1 MSRQPQHSKV
11 LSSKSTVIDNVFLV
25 LVLGVLFAAISYLGY
40 KFHGLSAQQEQIKQD
55 YATVNNI
62 TFGIFS
68 IDLWTEQLSKVVTGE
83 IKDFKVS
90 PEQKKLVRQ
99 GVEAQLHE
107 MVDKVVNEFNKPQK
121 SLGGKLKKFAFKQ
134 FVDSK
139 ELHAQVPSFAKII
152 VNRITSPRATGKLK
166 NIALSEFDE
175 LADQTYDST
184 KVAIKS
190 VTRQMFK
197 KYEVSNAAAFN
208 QQIETRLDSIRNVT
222 YNYAYAMLCC
232 AAFAIALWLL
242 LRKKEQL
249 YTTFFVMLLLIALVL
264 LTVGVTTSIIEVDA
278 RISSLHILIMGE
290 KISFENQVLFYQSK
304 SILGVAQVLIAQP
317 KFDAVT
323 VGILI
328 ILFVIILPVLRMLA
342 WGIHMLCGPR
352 ISENGVTRYLAF
364 EAGKWDMA
372 DVMVVGILMTYIG
385 LNGILKSQLTD
396 LNIKT
401 EFMESTTINY
411 SSLQPGYLIF
421 VGYVA
426 FGIFLYYMLKRIT
439 CKTPTT
445 SSSQ

>member
-1 MSRQPQHSKV
+1 M
-11 LSSKSTVIDNVFLV
+11 
-25 LVLGVLFAAISYLGY
+25 LGLGILLAATGYFGY
-40 KFHGLSAQQEQIKQD
+40 KFHGLSAEQEQIKQD
-55 YATVNNI
+55 YSTVNNI

-83 IKDFKVS
+83 IKDFKVT
-90 PEQKKLVRQ
+90 PEQKRLVRK

-107 MVDKVVNEFNKPQK
+107 MVDKVVAEFNKPQK
-121 SLGGKLKKFAFKQ
+121 SIGGKLKKFAFKQ
-134 FVDSK
+134 FVDAK

-152 VNRITSPRATGKLK
+152 VDRITSPRATGKLK

-184 KVAIKS
+184 RVAIKMI
-190 VTRQMFK
+190 TRQMFE
-197 KYEVSNAAAFN
+197 KYKVSNTAAFN
-208 QQIETRLDSIRNVT
+208 KHIETRLDSIRRVT
-222 YNYAYAMLCC
+222 YNYAYAMLGC
-232 AAFAIALWLL
+232 AALAIVLWLL

-249 YTTFFVMLLLIALVL
+249 HTTFFVMLLLIALVL
-264 LTVGVTTSIIEVDA
+264 LTVGVTASIIEVDA

-290 KISFENQVLFYQSK
+290 KISFDNQVLFYQSK
-304 SILGVAQVLIAQP
+304 SILGVAQVLMGQP
-317 KFDAVT
+317 KPDSIT

-342 WGIHMLCGPR
+342 RGIHMLCGPR
-352 ISENGVTRYLAF
+352 VSENGVTRYLAF
-364 EAGKWDMA
+364 EADKWDMA

-396 LNIKT
+396 LNMKT

-421 VGYVA
+421 VGYVT
-426 FGIFLYYMLKRIT
+426 FGFFLSYMLRKIT
-439 CKTPTT
+439 CN
-445 SSSQ
+445 